1 MLADMPIGDGEQAEG
16 ELARQRALITGAN
29 AGIGAATV
37 RLLAAGGVACAVH
50 YLPESEADDGAGIQH
65 MVPGERAARSLVLEV
80 GEGGGTAVA
89 LGADLRAPGA
99 ASRLVRSAEEEL
111 AGPITVLVNNAAHC
125 ELPDDL
131 LSLTEGSLARHYR
144 INVIIPLLLMRAFA
158 ERLSHHGDPGGRVI
172 NVSTDTAQAFA
183 TQVGY
188 GTSKAALEAATRAA
202 ARELGPRGVT
212 VNCVAPGPVQ
222 TGWMTE
228 RLVESVLPSIP
239 LGRVG
244 TPEDIAA
251 TVAFLAGPEAGWI
264 TGQVIRVCGG
274 HVM

>member
-1 MLADMPIGDGEQAEG
+1 MLADILIGHVERAED

-29 AGIGAATV
+29 AGIGAATA
-37 RLLAAGGVACAVH
+37 RLLAARGVACAVH
-50 YLPESEADDGAGIQH
+50 YLPESEANDGACIQH
-65 MVPGERAARSLVLEV
+65 MVPGERAARSLVEEI
-80 GEGGGTAVA
+80 GERGGTAVA
-89 LGADLRAPGA
+89 LGSDLRAPGA
-99 ASRLVRSAEEEL
+99 APRLVRSAEEEL
-111 AGPITVLVNNAAHC
+111 RGPITVLVNNAAHC

-131 LSLTEGSLARHYR
+131 PSLTADSLARHYTV
-144 INVIIPLLLMRAFA
+144 NVIIPLLLMRAFA
-158 ERLSHHGDPGGRVI
+158 ERLSRHGDPGGRVI
-172 NVSTDTAQAFA
+172 NISTDSAQAFA
-183 TQVGY
+183 DQVGY
-188 GTSKAALEAATRAA
+188 GSSKAALEAATRAA

-228 RLVESVLPSIP
+228 GLVESVLPSLP

>member
-1 MLADMPIGDGEQAEG
+1 MV
-16 ELARQRALITGAN
+16 RRALITGAN

-37 RLLAAGGVACAVH
+37 RLLTAEGVACAVH
-50 YLPESEADDGAGIQH
+50 YLPEGEAGDGAGVQH
-65 MVPGERAARSLVLEV
+65 MVPGERAARRLVREV

-89 LGADLRAPGA
+89 LGADLRPPGA
-99 ASRLVRSAEEEL
+99 AARLLRSAAEEL

-131 LSLTEGSLARHYR
+131 LSLTEGSLERHYR
-144 INVIIPLLLMRAFA
+144 INVIVPLLLMREFA
-158 ERLSHHGDPGGRVI
+158 AGLSHHGAPGGRVI
-172 NVSTDTAQAFA
+172 NISTDTAQSFP

-188 GTSKAALEAATRAA
+188 GSSKAALEAATRAA
-202 ARELGPRGVT
+202 ARELGPRGIT

-228 RLVESVLPSIP
+228 ELVESVLPTIP
-239 LGRVG
+239 VGRVG

-251 TVAFLAGPEAGWI
+251 TVAFLAGPGAGWF

-274 HVM
+274 HVT